1 MENEKFLPCKSCGKP
16 LSSSAG
22 TCPQCGETS
31 PFCFDVKF
39 IERRGKNDAEQLNRI
54 EKTTVV
60 IAVVVPIVLYFLTRI
75 WWLSIIALIAL
86 GVLGLFITGKKD
98 DVLYNQF
105 LVDIDSDY
113 KSFKSLYHYDLTDD
127 QYELWKSRVHSVY
140 IDVVNK
146 NTKNIYGKL
155 LS

>member
-1 MENEKFLPCKSCGKP
+1 MEIIWK
-16 LSSSAG
+16 
-22 TCPQCGETS
+22 T
-31 PFCFDVKF
+31 
-39 IERRGKNDAEQLNRI
+39 KNSYL
-54 EKTTVV
+54 VS
-60 IAVVVPIVLYFLTRI
+60 

-98 DVLYNQF
+98 DELYNQF

-127 QYELWKSRVHSVY
+127 QYKLWKSRVHSVY
-140 IDVVNK
+140 IDVVKK